1 MAALAAG
8 LEVGLMALTRRRP
21 SGGDRLL
28 TLDSGRRLYRP
39 VRLQGSRDTD

>member
-8 LEVGLMALTRRRP
+8 LGGGLMALTRGRS

-28 TLDSGRRLYRP
+28 TLQKGLW
-39 VRLQGSRDTD
+39 L